1 MPNLKVNPIWG
12 SPVWEMFL
20 PFNEGFN
27 DELLKELNAIG
38 SDIAFGI
45 DDRPQDSLWDYD
57 TPCLSQLKKT
67 IIAHVNAVIQSG
79 IPEAKELN
87 ITFESY
93 MCWPNVREPGEA
105 LEVHAHTDSTI
116 ACTYFVKTAENCG
129 DLVLFESRDAIN
141 WEEGRLNKNAQM
153 KERRIKPMAN
163 KLVFFPSYI
172 LHTVEENK
180 SSDLRVT
187 ITCDLKKV
195 IDKTAPNA
203 IVLKSW
209 ADKMVKLCS
218 EN

>member
-1 MPNLKVNPIWG
+1 MTNLKVNPIWG
-12 SPVWEMFL
+12 SPAWEMFL

-27 DELLKELNAIG
+27 EDLLKELHSIG
-38 SDIAFGI
+38 SDIAFGL

-57 TPCLSQLKKT
+57 TPCLSLLKKT
-67 IIAHVNAVIQSG
+67 IVAHVTAVLRSAIS
-79 IPEAKELN
+79 EAKELN
-87 ITFESY
+87 MSVDSH
-93 MCWPNVREPGEA
+93 MCWPNVREPGET

-116 ACTYFVKTAENCG
+116 ACTYFVKTPENCG

-141 WEEGRLNKNAQM
+141 WEKGCLNPDASM

-180 SSDLRVT
+180 SDDLRVT